1 MLTRFWRLWI
11 GVSARHKLDVHMP
24 KNLSRASADGLP
36 VVVFAHGGAWSW
48 GHKYQ
53 YRSLCDSLC
62 NALGAVVVNIN
73 YCVYPRGN
81 VDQMVR
87 DVQLAVRGHAAWL
100 VGGAMVMLI
109 AVYAV
114 HRRRLGLAPTSVR
127 LAATLML
134 FTWRAT
140 VLVRYACVSTT
151 SGTPCRL
158 TLCVSLVCARAQ
170 VAT

>member
-1 MLTRFWRLWI
+1 MCVCVLWVPLCICGGCVLTRFWRLCI
-11 GVSARHKLDVHMP
+11 GVSARHMLDVHMP

-87 DVQLAVRGHAAWL
+87 DVQLAVR
-100 VGGAMVMLI
+100 
-109 AVYAV
+109 
-114 HRRRLGLAPTSVR
+114 
-127 LAATLML
+127 
-134 FTWRAT
+134 
-140 VLVRYACVSTT
+140 
-151 SGTPCRL
+151 
-158 TLCVSLVCARAQ
+158 
-170 VAT
+170 